1 MWDLILNPFVTLLIL
16 LYQILGQNIVLAI
29 IAFTV
34 LIRLLTY
41 PLTRS
46 QQRSMKAQ
54 QELAPKLKKIQEKY
68 KGDREKLSQAQMDM
82 YKEYGINPLGGC
94 LPLLIQFPI
103 LIGLYQ
109 AIIQVLGATP
119 LQLIDLSGRIMLP
132 GLDQLIPLNN
142 QFLWLNL
149 VQPDPLYILPV
160 LVLITSWVQQRML
173 TPPSTGDNGGQAAA
187 MTRSMTTI
195 MPIMFFFFSLSF
207 ASGLS
212 IYFVVSNLIG
222 IVQYSAMGRA
232 DFRNLFGRAKAAD
245 DDAGKKQTTGKAKA
259 KTSKVK

>member
-1 MWDLILNPFVTLLIL
+1 MWDLILNPFITVLVF
-16 LYQILGQNIVLAI
+16 LYQLLGQNIVLAI
-29 IAFTV
+29 IFFTILV
-34 LIRLLTY
+34 RLLTY
-41 PLTRS
+41 PLTMQ
-46 QQRSMKAQ
+46 QQRSSKAM
-54 QELAPKLKKIQEKY
+54 QELQPKLKKLQEKY
-68 KGDREKLSQAQMDM
+68 KNDREKQAQAQMDL
-82 YKEYGINPLGGC
+82 YREYNINPMGGC

-132 GLDQLIPLNN
+132 GLDTLIPLNN

-149 VQPDPLYILPV
+149 VQPDPYYVLPI
-160 LVLITSWVQQRML
+160 LVLITTWLQQRLMM
-173 TPPSTGDNGGQAAA
+173 PPSTGDDGGQAAA
-187 MTRSMTTI
+187 MTRSMTTV

-222 IVQYSAMGRA
+222 IVQYSMMGRA
-232 DFRNLFGRAKAAD
+232 DFSRLNFLKRSNGD
-245 DDAGKKQTTGKAKA
+245 DSGTDQATSKA